1 MANPSISSKSATT
14 QFEAIPSSEVIMA
27 QVEVCGP
34 RLKDWYWTKLSGFGK
49 YLRTLPLEIRNSLG
63 YVIASQKRKAAID
76 SGSLQGSNVYI
87 KLLLTAT
94 NKSATKEFSTVDDLL
109 EYLNGEPKIA
119 SILGYFRSTPLH
131 FKIPTEHLCTSAWL
145 L

>member
-1 MANPSISSKSATT
+1 MENPSISSKSETG
-14 QFEAIPSSEVIMA
+14 QFELIPSSEVIMA
-27 QVEVCGP
+27 QVGVCRPG
-34 RLKDWYWTKLSGFGK
+34 RKEWYWTKLSGFGK

-63 YVIASQKRKAAID
+63 YVIASQKRKAAIG

-109 EYLNGEPKIA
+109 EHLDGEPKIA
-119 SILGYFRSTPLH
+119 SILGYERRDRKLPLL
-131 FKIPTEHLCTSAWL
+131 K
-145 L
+145 